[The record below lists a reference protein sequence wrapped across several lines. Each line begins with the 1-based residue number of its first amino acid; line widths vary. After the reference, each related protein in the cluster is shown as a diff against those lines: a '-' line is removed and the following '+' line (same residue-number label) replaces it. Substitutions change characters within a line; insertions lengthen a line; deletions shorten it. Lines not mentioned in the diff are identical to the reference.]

1 LRIPFA
7 IWALM
12 LTTRLRLLKGQKFE
26 RDGSSLPLGAAFDCT
41 ERKAAFNDRSS
52 VVERPVS

>member
-41 ERKAAFNDRSS
+41 ERTRASGA
-52 VVERPVS
+52 